1 MPSFDIVSQID
12 EHELKNA
19 LDQLEREI
27 NQRYDFKGT
36 QSEVIS
42 KPEHIYELV
51 ANSEDRVKAIL
62 DVLKEKLI
70 KRKISL
76 KFIDAKLPVAK
87 GGQMHSITVNIK
99 KGIDKEHAKN
109 IVQLIKDNKSLK
121 VVPSIQGESVRVT
134 GKKKDDLQEVM
145 QVLKTKDLE
154 IELTFNNF
162 RD

>member
-36 QSEVIS
+36 QSELIS

-62 DVLKEKLI
+62 DVFKEKLI

-76 KFIDAKLPVAK
+76 KFIDAKPPVAK

-109 IVQLIKDNKSLK
+109 IVQLIKDNKNLK